1 MSAAHRSA
9 SARVL
14 VGKAFRCGKSEK
26 STTPRVRSS
35 VADGQLDEVRPDRR
49 SSPCFR
55 HSLPPDRVGQRRQ
68 QAGQPELPQ
77 PVGQAGRVTAVDSG
91 GWFPGARPTGIA
103 PPVAMSHSLHTS
115 CVPCCARTCVG
126 TNRTRCPFAE
136 VDAVAHKVLA
146 VASEELVE
154 LHLHLD
160 ISMSFHVA
168 SQLVPGLNRADY
180 EAEFQGPHRCP
191 DLADSLSTTGR
202 QVALLQD
209 SSALRLLTDDVV
221 RRAAAEG
228 VIYAELRFAPLLHTG
243 SGMAPE
249 TVVETVLE
257 AAADASAQVG
267 IDPTI
272 ILCSLRQFSGADSL
286 RTADLAIRYAAHG
299 VAIDLGGDE
308 GGFPLASHLPA
319 FRRVMDAGVPHT
331 VHAGEGAGPE
341 SVREVLDLLSPK
353 RLGHGVRAI
362 EDPDLV
368 ARIVDQQVHLEICPS
383 CKCSTRVVPDSG
395 PSPNRSAVQSGRVPQ
410 RLY

>member
-1 MSAAHRSA
+1 
-9 SARVL
+9 
-14 VGKAFRCGKSEK
+14 
-26 STTPRVRSS
+26 
-35 VADGQLDEVRPDRR
+35 
-49 SSPCFR
+49 
-55 HSLPPDRVGQRRQ
+55 
-68 QAGQPELPQ
+68 
-77 PVGQAGRVTAVDSG
+77 
-91 GWFPGARPTGIA
+91 
-103 PPVAMSHSLHTS
+103 MSHSLHTS

-191 DLADSLSTTGR
+191 DLADFLSTTGR

-249 TVVETVLE
+249 TAVETVLE

-267 IDPTI
+267 IDTTI

-299 VAIDLGGDE
+299 VAFDLGGDE

-319 FRRVMDAGVPHT
+319 FRRVMDAGVPYT

-383 CKCSTRVVPDSG
+383 CNVQLGLYPTLAHHPIDQLYRAGASLSVSTDSRTSTVTTMPAEFAALTQTFG
-395 PSPNRSAVQSGRVPQ
+395 WTAMEQAHVNHMAIDAAFAPEAVKEQVRQ
-410 RLY
+410 RLIQTARD